1 MNVEEIIRDM
11 IERSV
16 ADIVSSIGSSLD
28 EKPQFSKIVAHTQE
42 VVNRLGTALIEAVM
56 REVDDRYAAERNRKR
71 IAVRND
77 KSRKL
82 LSLMGEIELKRRLYY
97 DKTEKRYFFAID
109 ELFGIEKRS
118 RIEAN
123 MKRQLIEDATLTSYG
138 KASQRAGGRVSRQTV
153 HNLVKAVPSD
163 RFEVRAQGYRKV
175 ESVFIEADEDHIH
188 LNTGKSA
195 EVKLVYVH
203 EGTRRVCQGRTE
215 LINPRY
221 FVSVSN
227 DAGEIWDEVA
237 DYLYAQYD
245 MRNADVHIS
254 GDGAAWIKYG
264 LQVIPKA
271 KYHLDK
277 FHVYKSVTN
286 VAGANK
292 SLRRE
297 IIAAINAKDI
307 KRVRELYTA
316 RTEAIRTVR
325 MRQNVAD
332 GLFYIQ
338 NNLADINLSSMAVGC
353 AAEGHVSHVL
363 SARMSSRPMG
373 WSKRGAERVAKLR
386 AYQFNGG
393 DFAELLAPQAVE
405 ENTKEKF
412 QPYKMRAKVNRKPS
426 YNTVPTA
433 HIVGLDGIKDGLNAI
448 LKAILRRK

>member
-1 MNVEEIIRDM
+1 MNIEEIIRSL
-11 IERSV
+11 IESSV
-16 ADIVSSIGSSLD
+16 AEIVSSIGSSLD
-28 EKPQFSKIVAHTQE
+28 DKPQFSKIVAHTQD

-56 REVDDRYAAERNRKR
+56 READDRYVAERDRKR
-71 IAVRND
+71 FVVRNN

-97 DKTEKRYFFAID
+97 DKVEKRHFFAID
-109 ELFGIEKRS
+109 ELFCIEKHS

-153 HNLVKAVPSD
+153 HNLVKSVPQD

-175 ESVFIEADEDHIH
+175 ESIFIEADEDHIR
-188 LNTGKSA
+188 LNTGQSA

-203 EGTRRVCQGRTE
+203 EGTRRVCRGRTE
-215 LINPRY
+215 LVNPRY
-221 FVSVSN
+221 FVSVCG
-227 DAGEIWDEVA
+227 DAVEIWDEVA

-245 MRNADVHIS
+245 MHSADVHMS
-254 GDGAAWIKYG
+254 GDGATWIKYG
-264 LQVIPKA
+264 LQVMPKA

-286 VAGANK
+286 VAGADK
-292 SLRRE
+292 ALRSD
-297 IIAAINAKDI
+297 IIAAINAKDL
-307 KRVRELYTA
+307 KRIRELYTA
-316 RTEAIRTVR
+316 RTGAVRTVR
-325 MRQNVAD
+325 TRKNVAD

-338 NNLADINLSSMAVGC
+338 NNLNEINLSPMAVGC

-373 WSKRGAERVAKLR
+373 WSKRGAEQVARLR
-386 AYQFNGG
+386 AFHFNGG
-393 DFAELLAPQAVE
+393 DFAELLAPQARA

-412 QPYKMRAKVNRKPS
+412 QPYKMRARVNHKPS